1 MRGTGSG
8 AGGIPGGDF
17 MLAQL
22 VVIFQGLDCPNVE
35 VRRDGS
41 WHSGELRSWH
51 QADAGWDA
59 LVQYVVEP
67 GVTYLERV
75 TSDRVRPA

>member
-1 MRGTGSG
+1 
-8 AGGIPGGDF
+8 

-59 LVQYVVEP
+59 MVQYVVEP